1 MRGVIK
7 HGHMHKMEDIEAN
20 TEKSTKIILTKR
32 VKGILYY
39 KNKNKKL
46 ISFNLLISMVMDKL
60 WVKIII
66 FKFKSQNIF
75 FIF

>member
-1 MRGVIK
+1 MRRVIK
-7 HGHMHKMEDIEAN
+7 HGHMHKMEDIEPN

-39 KNKNKKL
+39 KNKKL